1 MKNSIL
7 NDLQNQSLIS
17 FLDMSRWAAA
27 AIVFISHLRNPLF
40 FSYGSINP
48 EEVNV
53 VIQIWYFIS
62 GWAGESVIIFFVL
75 SGLLVGAS
83 GYEKIKIGKFSTS
96 SYLIDRFSRLYIV
109 IIPALI
115 LSYIFDYIGLT
126 FFSDAGFWDHSH
138 PMINEKIDSAPFETK
153 LSFENFAA
161 NFFMLQHFFFDTL
174 GSNSPLWTI
183 SAEFW
188 FYIVFAIFAL
198 LNLDHKN
205 HVKALLVLVI
215 LVFLYLFGFGFLHL
229 LGYWLVGV
237 FAGIIKSSNIVK
249 PFYAFLLVLFSLV
262 FSRIFINPSSSSFEI
277 ALINYIV
284 AISYGLLILS
294 IRGRNIYFFT
304 RVASLNKFLASFSF
318 SLYLLHFPMMLFLLA
333 ILNNFQYFSE
343 ISLGYSPTNLAGI
356 VIYFLLIVFIFF
368 FSYLFS
374 LFTEKKTY
382 LVRNWMKKNL
392 LTGDQTR

>member
-7 NDLQNQSLIS
+7 NDLENKSLIS

-48 EEVNV
+48 EEVNIA
-53 VIQIWYFIS
+53 IQIWYFIT
-62 GWAGESVIIFFVL
+62 GWAGEGVIIFFVL

-96 SYLIDRFSRLYIV
+96 SYLIDRFSRLYV
-109 IIPALI
+109 VFIPALI
-115 LSYIFDYIGLT
+115 LSYMFDYLGLT

-188 FYIVFAIFAL
+188 FYIIFAIFAL
-198 LNLDHKN
+198 LKLDHKKY
-205 HVKALLVLVI
+205 VKALLVLFTLI
-215 LVFLYLFGFGFLHL
+215 FLYFFGFEILHL

-237 FAGIIKSSNIVK
+237 FAGAIKSFNFIR
-249 PFYAFLLVLFSLV
+249 PFYALLLVIFSLV
-262 FSRIFINPSSSSFEI
+262 FSRIFINPSSSSLEI
-277 ALINYIV
+277 AIINYIV
-284 AISYGLLILS
+284 AISYGLLIFS
-294 IRGRNIYFFT
+294 MRGKDIYFFI
-304 RVASLNKFLASFSF
+304 RSASLNKFLASFSF
-318 SLYLLHFPMMLFLLA
+318 SLYLLHFPLMLFLLA

-343 ISLGYSPTNLAGI
+343 ISLGYSPTNLQGLA
-356 VIYFLLIVFIFF
+356 IYFLLILFISFF
-368 FSYLFS
+368 CYLFS

-392 LTGDQTR
+392 LTRH